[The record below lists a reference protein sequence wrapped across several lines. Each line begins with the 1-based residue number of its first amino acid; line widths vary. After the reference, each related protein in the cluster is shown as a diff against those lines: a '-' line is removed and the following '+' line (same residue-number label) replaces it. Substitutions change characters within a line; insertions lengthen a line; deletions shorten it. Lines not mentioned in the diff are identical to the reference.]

1 MRVITGTARGRRLKE
16 LEGTETRPT
25 TDRVK
30 EGLFSAL
37 QFDIEGRR
45 VLDLFAGTGQ
55 LGIECLSRGAAS
67 AVFVDRRADAV
78 KLIRENLKLTE
89 LQDRSVDMVAAA
101 QAFHWFDG
109 PAFARE
115 CRRILRP
122 GGRAVLV
129 WNVRGS
135 APMNQA
141 LAQVFREHCPSFHG
155 FTGGMGEDDPR
166 IRDFFGGAYEK
177 RRFPNPLTLD
187 RDQFLRRCF
196 SSSYALREG
205 DADYEAFRAALEALF
220 DTFASGG
227 QLIQPNETVAY
238 VGIPAAPQG

>member
-89 LQDRSVDMVAAA
+89 LQDR
-101 QAFHWFDG
+101 
-109 PAFARE
+109 AR
-115 CRRILRP
+115 
-122 GGRAVLV
+122 V
-129 WNVRGS
+129 
-135 APMNQA
+135 
-141 LAQVFREHCPSFHG
+141 
-155 FTGGMGEDDPR
+155 
-166 IRDFFGGAYEK
+166 GAGDSME
-177 RRFPNPLTLD
+177 
-187 RDQFLRRCF
+187 FLR
-196 SSSYALREG
+196 SLREPAVAHLTAFDILNPHG
-205 DADYEAFRAALEALF
+205 IIVAEHPADRSLPA
-220 DTFASGG
+220 
-227 QLIQPNETVAY
+227 
-238 VGIPAAPQG
+238 PAAPYRVRRTYRYGRIALTLIRRGGDRENEE